1 MTNYQRDFIKD
12 FFTDFP
18 DKKVLKEF
26 IMNNLPLSSFDKKF
40 LITKY
45 CNENYKVTPV
55 KIMAHE
61 LGYSDRYIKELN
73 NNIITKA
80 LPYINLIFI
89 KALSTSLN
97 NHK

>member
-1 MTNYQRDFIKD
+1 MSNSQRDFIKD

-26 IMNNLPLSSFDKKF
+26 IMDKLPLSSFDKKF
-40 LITKY
+40 LIAKY
-45 CNENYKVTPV
+45 CNEKYKVTPV
-55 KIMAHE
+55 KIMVHE

-89 KALSTSLN
+89 KALNTSLD